1 MNQESNYIDLTIAV
15 CTYNGANRFPEIL
28 EKLRQQTKI
37 ESIKWEILLVDNNS
51 KDNTAQVFQE
61 YQQTWNLNIPLRYI
75 FEPEQGLAFARN
87 KAKNEAKGKLIA
99 FLDDDNIPYKNWVAE
114 VHDFAK
120 KHPQAG
126 AFNGKVHGLFET
138 PPPENLQPILPFLA
152 IVDRGSKPLLYP
164 PHKKLLPPGAG
175 LVIRKQAWLETVP
188 EKLKLHGR
196 INGNLLSGEDL
207 ELLSYI
213 QQRKWEIW
221 YNPAMEIDH
230 KIPTKRLQRDYLISM
245 IKGIGLS
252 RYVTRMLSLKPWQKP
267 LIYPLYML
275 NDIYRIVLVL
285 LKYKTQIKSDIVAS
299 CKLELYVNSLISP
312 LYLWKNG
319 YFSKSR

>member
-1 MNQESNYIDLTIAV
+1 MNQESNYMDLTIAI
-15 CTYNGANRFPEIL
+15 CTYNGADRFPEVL
-28 EKLRQQTKI
+28 EKLHQQTEI
-37 ESIKWEILLVDNNS
+37 ELINWEILLVDNNS

-87 KAKNEAKGKLIA
+87 KAKNEAKGKLIG
-99 FLDDDNIPYKNWVAE
+99 FLDDDNIPYKNWVSE
-114 VHDFAK
+114 VYDFAK
-120 KHPQAG
+120 KYPQAG
-126 AFNGKVHGLFET
+126 AFNGQLHGLFET
-138 PPPENLQPILPFLA
+138 PPPEKLKPILPFLA
-152 IVDRGSKPLLYP
+152 IVERGSKPSLYLP
-164 PHKKLLPPGAG
+164 NKKIMPPGAG

-188 EKLKLHGR
+188 EKLILTGR
-196 INGNLLSGEDL
+196 IKGDLLSGEDT

-213 QQRKWEIW
+213 QKSKWEIW

-230 KIPTKRLQRDYLISM
+230 KIPTKKWERDYLIPM
-245 IKGIGLS
+245 LRGIGLS

-299 CKLELYVNSLISP
+299 CKLELYINSLVSP

-319 YFSKSR
+319 YFS